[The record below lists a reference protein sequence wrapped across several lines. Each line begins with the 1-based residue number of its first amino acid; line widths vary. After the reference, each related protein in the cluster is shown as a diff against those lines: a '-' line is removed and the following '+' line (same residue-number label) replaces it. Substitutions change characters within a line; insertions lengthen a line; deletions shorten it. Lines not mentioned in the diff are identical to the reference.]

1 MVEFFK
7 DILKER
13 YEPVK
18 TVYKI
23 EALVPKSTVG
33 KFKKCAISVKCKS
46 RTNTQCDNSVCQKF
60 ACREHSAIV
69 CESCANSA
77 EFGKITVS
85 KKPLYAY
92 ANKKAPRR
100 CEISKCPK
108 KARFYAVRLSAKNL
122 SVSLIS
128 EKFVMIVK
136 ALCLL
141 EISMFS
147 PLKVQKFT
155 ERAYKFILHPSVC
168 LYFSS

>member
-23 EALVPKSTVG
+23 EASVPNSAVG

-108 KARFYAVRLSAKNL
+108 KSPILCSSIECKKSICKSHQRKICYDCQSAMSSGNINVF
-122 SVSLIS
+122 SVKSPKIYRKSL
-128 EKFVMIVK
+128 
-136 ALCLL
+136 
-141 EISMFS
+141 
-147 PLKVQKFT
+147 
-155 ERAYKFILHPSVC
+155 
-168 LYFSS
+168 